1 MCHTLRNNAMIN
13 NLHERRLRLIYSD
26 KKSSYESLLEKDGLV
41 SICHRNIHTLAMK
54 MYKVKSGYRSKIF
67 SNLFNQREI
76 RHYNLRRHPE
86 FRIRLTRTVYH
97 GSESILYLGPKIWD
111 ILPASFKEAVLLNVK
126 WVPQRIACPCRLCQN
141 CIPGVGLV
149 ESLS

>member
-54 MYKVKSGYRSKIF
+54 MYKVKSGYRSKF
-67 SNLFNQREI
+67 SVICLIKEK
-76 RHYNLRRHPE
+76 YV
-86 FRIRLTRTVYH
+86 TT
-97 GSESILYLGPKIWD
+97 ILED
-111 ILPASFKEAVLLNVK
+111 IL
-126 WVPQRIACPCRLCQN
+126 
-141 CIPGVGLV
+141 
-149 ESLS
+149 SLEYV

>member
-1 MCHTLRNNAMIN
+1 MIN

-26 KKSSYESLLEKDGLV
+26 KKSSYEALLEKDGLV

-111 ILPASFKEAVLLNVK
+111 ILS
-126 WVPQRIACPCRLCQN
+126 
-141 CIPGVGLV
+141 
-149 ESLS
+149 S